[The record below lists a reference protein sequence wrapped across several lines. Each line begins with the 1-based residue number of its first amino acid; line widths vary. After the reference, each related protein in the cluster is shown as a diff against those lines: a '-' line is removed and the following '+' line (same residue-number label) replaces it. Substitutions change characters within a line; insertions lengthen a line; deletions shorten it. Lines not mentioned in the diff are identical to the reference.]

1 MPVRSPYPDVDIP
14 AVSLPE
20 FLFGDDLGGHAT
32 LPAFVDGVSGYSV
45 TFAELHEQVLRIA
58 GALAERGIG
67 HGDGDVVALFAPN
80 SPAWAAAFHG
90 VLRANAVL
98 TSVNALYTAGEL
110 AAQLADSRARMIL
123 TVAALLDRA
132 AARRQ
137 RGRARRRRDRGAGR
151 RRRIRLAARP
161 AGVHHR
167 ATGPDSR
174 P

>member
-20 FLFGDDLGGHAT
+20 LLFGGDLGGHAT
-32 LPAFVDGVSGYSV
+32 LPAFVDGVTGESV

-58 GALAERGIG
+58 AALAERGIG
-67 HGDGDVVALFAPN
+67 HGDVVALFAPN

-110 AAQLADSRARMIL
+110 AAQLADS
-123 TVAALLDRA
+123 
-132 AARRQ
+132 
-137 RGRARRRRDRGAGR
+137 GAG
-151 RRRIRLAARP
+151 
-161 AGVHHR
+161 
-167 ATGPDSR
+167 
-174 P
+174 